1 MTKEY
6 TAVTNSIE
14 VHPLKQVYIVPRL
27 FTMLIVFAL
36 LSVPLDGVNLVQL
49 KQIDVEEAPE
59 A

>member
-14 VHPLKQVYIVPRL
+14 VHPLKQVCIISRL
-27 FTMLIVFAL
+27 ISILIVSAL